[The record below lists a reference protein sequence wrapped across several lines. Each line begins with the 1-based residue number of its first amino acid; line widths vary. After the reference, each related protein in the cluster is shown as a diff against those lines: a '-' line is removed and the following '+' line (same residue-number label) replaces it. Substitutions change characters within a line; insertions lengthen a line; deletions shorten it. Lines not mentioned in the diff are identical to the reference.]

1 MKRSVL
7 LASAIALLY
16 LLPSCHHS
24 GGEGLNEH
32 DIKFVK
38 KAREADQAGIKA
50 AQLAVS
56 NSKNPRVVAFA
67 KALMDE
73 YNSALSKIK
82 DINTGSPAD
91 SISPAHKQYLDKLR
105 RLSGPDFDH
114 AYMNGEVDNTQA
126 TMMVYVNAM
135 QGREDSL
142 HSYAETTAHAIQ
154 DHADSA
160 KKIASELK

>member
-7 LASAIALLY
+7 WVPAIALLY
-16 LLPSCHHS
+16 LLPSCRHS
-24 GGEGLNEH
+24 GAEGLNEH

-50 AQLAVS
+50 AQLAIS

-67 KALMDE
+67 KALLDE
-73 YNSALSKIK
+73 YTSALLKIK
-82 DINTGSPAD
+82 DINTGSPVD
-91 SISPAHKQYLDKLR
+91 SISAAHKQYIDKISKLN
-105 RLSGPDFDH
+105 GPDFDH
-114 AYMNGEVDNTQA
+114 AYMNGAVDDTQA
-126 TMMVYVNAM
+126 TMMVYVDAM

-142 HSYAETTAHAIQ
+142 HIYAETTAHAIQ

-160 KKIASELK
+160 KKIAAELK